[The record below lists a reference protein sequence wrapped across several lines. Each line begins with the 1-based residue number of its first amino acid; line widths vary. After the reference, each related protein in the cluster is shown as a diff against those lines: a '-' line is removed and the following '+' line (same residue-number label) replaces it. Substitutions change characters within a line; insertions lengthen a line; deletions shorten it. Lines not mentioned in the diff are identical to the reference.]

1 LKDEKNPLNK
11 QFSKSKQ
18 RYRINLPDMNS
29 FRSFV
34 ASELMSIKQNI
45 AAVRNM
51 IPNNIKLM
59 PSERRS
65 MFKLNT
71 KRHEFVEKAVQFM
84 RKNPNTVP
92 SFVDVTECN
101 NYVHLYA
108 QYSEL
113 IDELDQVKT
122 KLEDA
127 KLVIGNEILRQ
138 TRAYFQNSKNASD
151 SGNEA
156 LGKIYMELKPHYAV
170 GRNSK
175 KVVEN

>member
-1 LKDEKNPLNK
+1 M
-11 QFSKSKQ
+11 S
-18 RYRINLPDMNS
+18 S

-34 ASELMSIKQNI
+34 GSELMSIKQNI

-51 IPNNIKLM
+51 IPNNIKLK

-71 KRHEFVEKAVQFM
+71 KRHEFVEKAVQYM

-92 SFVDVTECN
+92 TFIDVTICN
-101 NYVHLYA
+101 SYVHLYG

-113 IDELDQVKT
+113 LEELDQVKT

-127 KLVIGNEILRQ
+127 KLVIGNEIMKQ
-138 TRAYFQNSKNASD
+138 TRAYFQNSKNASE
-151 SGNEA
+151 SGNEQLA
-156 LGKIYMELKPHYAV
+156 KIYKELKPHYAV

-175 KVVEN
+175 KLGGEIEVKS

>member
-1 LKDEKNPLNK
+1 
-11 QFSKSKQ
+11 
-18 RYRINLPDMNS
+18 MNA
-29 FRSFV
+29 FRSFIG
-34 ASELMSIKQNI
+34 SELMSIKQNI

-51 IPNNIKLM
+51 IPNNIKLK

-71 KRHEFVEKAVQFM
+71 KRQEFVQKAVQYM

-92 SFVDVTECN
+92 SFVDVTVCN
-101 NYVHLYA
+101 NYVHLYG

-113 IDELDQVKT
+113 LEELEQVKT

-127 KLVIGNEILRQ
+127 KLVIGNEIMKQ
-138 TRAYFQNSKNASD
+138 TRAYFQNSKTASE
-151 SGNEA
+151 SGNTE
-156 LGKIYMELKPHYAV
+156 LGKIYKELKPHYAV

-175 KVVEN
+175 KTEE

>member
-1 LKDEKNPLNK
+1 
-11 QFSKSKQ
+11 
-18 RYRINLPDMNS
+18 MAS
-29 FRSFV
+29 FRSFIG
-34 ASELMSIKQNI
+34 SELMSIKQNI
-45 AAVRNM
+45 AGIRNM
-51 IPNNIKLM
+51 IPNNIKLK

-92 SFVDVTECN
+92 AFVDFQVCN

-108 QYSEL
+108 QYAEL
-113 IDELDQVKT
+113 LDEMEQVKT

-127 KLVIGNEILRQ
+127 KLVIGNEILKQ
-138 TRAYFQNSKNASD
+138 TRAYFQNSKNASE
-151 SGNEA
+151 SGNEL
-156 LGKIYMELKPHYAV
+156 LGKIYKELKPHYAV

-175 KVVEN
+175 KTAEE

>member
-1 LKDEKNPLNK
+1 MAPT
-11 QFSKSKQ
+11 
-18 RYRINLPDMNS
+18 

-51 IPNNIKLM
+51 IPSNVKLK

-71 KRHEFVEKAVQFM
+71 KRHMFVEKAVQYM

-92 SFVDVTECN
+92 TFIDVTDCN
-101 NYVHLYA
+101 NKVNLYG
-108 QYSEL
+108 QYAEL
-113 IDELDQVKT
+113 LNELEQVKT

-127 KLVIGNEILRQ
+127 KLVIGNDIMKQ
-138 TRAYFQNSKNASD
+138 TRAYFQNSKNASE
-151 SGNEA
+151 SGNELLA
-156 LGKIYMELKPHYAV
+156 KIYAELKPHYAV

-175 KVVEN
+175 KEEVG

>member
-1 LKDEKNPLNK
+1 
-11 QFSKSKQ
+11 
-18 RYRINLPDMNS
+18 MAS
-29 FRSFV
+29 FRSFIG
-34 ASELMSIKQNI
+34 SELMSIKQNI

-51 IPNNIKLM
+51 IPNNIKLL

-71 KRHEFVEKAVQFM
+71 KRQEFVQKAVQYM

-92 SFVDVTECN
+92 SFVDVTICN
-101 NYVHLYA
+101 NYVHLYG

-113 IDELDQVKT
+113 LEELEQVKT

-127 KLVIGNEILRQ
+127 KLVIGNEIMKQ
-138 TRAYFQNSKNASD
+138 TRAYFQNSKNASE
-151 SGNEA
+151 SGNAELA
-156 LGKIYMELKPHYAV
+156 KIYTELKPHYAV

-175 KVVEN
+175 KDEA

>member
-1 LKDEKNPLNK
+1 
-11 QFSKSKQ
+11 
-18 RYRINLPDMNS
+18 MAS
-29 FRSFV
+29 FRSFIG
-34 ASELMSIKQNI
+34 SELMSIKQNI

-51 IPNNIKLM
+51 IPNNVKLK

-71 KRHEFVEKAVQFM
+71 KRHEFVQKAVQYM

-92 SFVDVTECN
+92 SFVDVTVCN
-101 NYVHLYA
+101 NYVHLYG

-113 IDELDQVKT
+113 LEELEQVKT

-127 KLVIGNEILRQ
+127 KLVIGNEIMKQ
-138 TRAYFQNSKNASD
+138 TRAYFQNSKNASE
-151 SGNEA
+151 SGNTE
-156 LGKIYMELKPHYAV
+156 LEKIYRELKPHYAV

-175 KVVEN
+175 KPEE

>member
-1 LKDEKNPLNK
+1 M
-11 QFSKSKQ
+11 S
-18 RYRINLPDMNS
+18 S
-29 FRSFV
+29 FRSFIG
-34 ASELMSIKQNI
+34 SELMSIKQNI

-51 IPNNIKLM
+51 IPNNIKLK

-71 KRHEFVEKAVQFM
+71 KRHEFVEKAVQYM

-92 SFVDVTECN
+92 TFIDVTVCN
-101 NYVHLYA
+101 SYVHLYS

-113 IDELDQVKT
+113 LEELDQVKT

-127 KLVIGNEILRQ
+127 KLVIGNEIMKQ
-138 TRAYFQNSKNASD
+138 TRAYFQNSKNASE
-151 SGNEA
+151 SGNEQLA
-156 LGKIYMELKPHYAV
+156 KIYKELKPHYAV

-175 KVVEN
+175 KIEE

>member
-1 LKDEKNPLNK
+1 M
-11 QFSKSKQ
+11 S
-18 RYRINLPDMNS
+18 S

-51 IPNNIKLM
+51 VPNNVKLK

-71 KRHEFVEKAVQFM
+71 KRQEFVEKAIQFM
-84 RKNPNTVP
+84 RKNPTTVP
-92 SFVDVTECN
+92 TFVDVMECN
-101 NYVHLYA
+101 NNIRLYA

-113 IDELDQVKT
+113 IEELDQVKT

-127 KLVIGNEILRQ
+127 KLLIGNEILKQ
-138 TRAYFQNSKNASD
+138 TRAYFQNSKNAYD

-156 LGKIYMELKPHYAV
+156 LGKIYKELKPHYAV

-175 KVVEN
+175 KLEAD

>member
-1 LKDEKNPLNK
+1 
-11 QFSKSKQ
+11 
-18 RYRINLPDMNS
+18 MAS

-51 IPNNIKLM
+51 IPNNINLK

-71 KRHEFVEKAVQFM
+71 KRHEFVNRAVTYM
-84 RKNPNTVP
+84 RKNPTTVP
-92 SFVDVTECN
+92 GFIDVTICN
-101 NYVHLYA
+101 NYVHLYG

-113 IDELDQVKT
+113 LEELDAVKT

-127 KLVIGNEILRQ
+127 KLVIGNEIMKQ
-138 TRAYFQNSKNASD
+138 TRAYFQNSKNAAE
-151 SGNEA
+151 SGNEQ
-156 LGKIYMELKPHYAV
+156 LDKIYRELKPHYAV

-175 KVVEN
+175 KIEELE

>member
-1 LKDEKNPLNK
+1 
-11 QFSKSKQ
+11 
-18 RYRINLPDMNS
+18 MAS

-34 ASELMSIKQNI
+34 GSELMSIKQNI

-51 IPNNIKLM
+51 IPNIVKLK

-71 KRHEFVEKAVQFM
+71 KRHEFVQKAVQYM

-92 SFVDVTECN
+92 TFIDVTICN
-101 NYVHLYA
+101 SYVHLYE
-108 QYSEL
+108 QYAEL
-113 IDELDQVKT
+113 LEELDQVKT

-127 KLVIGNEILRQ
+127 KLVVGNEIMKQ
-138 TRAYFQNSKNASD
+138 TRAYFQNSKNASE
-151 SGNEA
+151 SGNEQ
-156 LGKIYMELKPHYAV
+156 LDKIYQELKPHYAV

-175 KVVEN
+175 KKEEL

>member
-1 LKDEKNPLNK
+1 M
-11 QFSKSKQ
+11 S
-18 RYRINLPDMNS
+18 S

-51 IPNNIKLM
+51 VPGHVKLK

-71 KRHEFVEKAVQFM
+71 KKQEFVEKAIQFM

-92 SFVDVTECN
+92 NFVDVMACN
-101 NYVHLYA
+101 NYMHLYG

-113 IDELDQVKT
+113 IEELDQVKT

-127 KLVIGNEILRQ
+127 KLLIGNEILKQ
-138 TRAYFQNSKNASD
+138 TRAYFQNSKNASE
-151 SGNEA
+151 SGNE
-156 LGKIYMELKPHYAV
+156 LQGNIYKELKPHYAV

-175 KVVEN
+175 KKAEAVLP

>member
-1 LKDEKNPLNK
+1 M
-11 QFSKSKQ
+11 S
-18 RYRINLPDMNS
+18 S

-34 ASELMSIKQNI
+34 GSELMSIKQNI

-51 IPNNIKLM
+51 IPNNIKLK

-71 KRHEFVEKAVQFM
+71 KRHEFVEKAVQYM

-92 SFVDVTECN
+92 TFIDVTICN
-101 NYVHLYA
+101 SYVHLYG

-113 IDELDQVKT
+113 LEELDQVKT

-127 KLVIGNEILRQ
+127 KLVIGNEIMKQ
-138 TRAYFQNSKNASD
+138 TRAYFQNSKNASE
-151 SGNEA
+151 SGNEQLA
-156 LGKIYMELKPHYAV
+156 KIYKELKPHYAV

-175 KVVEN
+175 KLGEALDVKS